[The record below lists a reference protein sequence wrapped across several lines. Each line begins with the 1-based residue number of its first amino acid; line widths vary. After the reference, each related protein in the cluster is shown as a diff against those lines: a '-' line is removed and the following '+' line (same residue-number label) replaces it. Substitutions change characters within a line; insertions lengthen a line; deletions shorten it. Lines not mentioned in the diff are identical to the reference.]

1 LGVGDVGEDF
11 VLEELGEERRTFGST
26 GGAKS
31 AALAGE
37 SNEKLEA
44 ALGTNDAGETGF
56 EESAVQVRE
65 DGGIPVGFP
74 EAVSS
79 FESLLPQALEGLEVG
94 IEDLI
99 EGAGA
104 GIAGPVS
111 GRRGRCGLGPEPCRC
126 GHTAHAE

>member
-1 LGVGDVGEDF
+1 VIFTRSDVF
-11 VLEELGEERRTFGST
+11 RRIYLVCDS
-26 GGAKS
+26 
-31 AALAGE
+31 LP
-37 SNEKLEA
+37 
-44 ALGTNDAGETGF
+44 GF

-94 IEDLI
+94 LEDLI

-111 GRRGRCGLGPEPCRC
+111 GRRGWCGLGREPR
-126 GHTAHAE
+126 GHGRTAHAE